1 MITFYVY
8 YNNFC
13 CFVLLFDCRHSS
25 CRIFEDIKAGWLA
38 EWMQLQLQLDLAT
51 LICHSYGPSMSL
63 MLEHNLWHEGII
75 IVIIFI
81 GVVAA
86 AAVAIVD
93 DNSILM
99 ANCRVVFILMKMTTT
114 MIIIYYLLKIRK
126 LPKDTLD
133 RSWLL

>member
-13 CFVLLFDCRHSS
+13 CFVLLFNCRHSS

-38 EWMQLQLQLDLAT
+38 DWLQLQLQLQLDLAT

-81 GVVAA
+81 GVVA
-86 AAVAIVD
+86 VAIVD

-99 ANCRVVFILMKMTTT
+99 ANCRVVFILMMTTTT

-126 LPKDTLD
+126 LPKEYLGP
-133 RSWLL
+133 